1 MPKTDTNKEKIEE
14 ILSRSINA
22 IYPSKEDFKKIL
34 LSGKRLTFYNG
45 IDPTAPYA
53 HLGHA
58 MNYHILK
65 DFQDLGHRVIVLV
78 GDFTAMIGDPTD
90 KSSARVRLS
99 KEQVKTNLKNYKKQ
113 IGKILDFSDKKNP
126 AEFMMNSKWLSKLT
140 FEDVAEIASN
150 FTVQHMIERDTFQK
164 RLKEEKPLYLHE
176 FFYPLMQGYDSV
188 AMEADVEIGGTDQL
202 FNMLAGRTLVKRY
215 LDKEKF
221 VITHPMLENP
231 KTGEILMSKSAGT
244 GISLVDS
251 PSDMYGKVM
260 ALPDE
265 AIELCFR
272 HCTKLPLRE
281 IEEIS
286 KSMSEGAN
294 PRDHKMHLARE
305 IVSMYHSNKDA
316 DKAESVF
323 KKTFSKGEMPTT
335 DVKEVKA
342 KKGTALQDVL
352 ASADLVESNTAF
364 RRLVSEG
371 AIKLINKDDE
381 IVSDPKFLVEEDL
394 DVRVGKKRF
403 IKIRV

>member
-1 MPKTDTNKEKIEE
+1 MTKTDTNEEKIDEL
-14 ILSRSINA
+14 LSRSINA
-22 IYPSKEDFKKIL
+22 VYPSKEELKKFL
-34 LSGKRLTFYNG
+34 LSGKRLTIYNG

-65 DFQDLGHRVIVLV
+65 GFQNLGHRIIVLV

-90 KSSARVRLS
+90 KSSARIRLS
-99 KEQVKTNLKNYKKQ
+99 KEQVKENLKNYKKQ

-126 AEFMMNSKWLSKLT
+126 PEFMMNSKWLSKLT

-150 FTVQHMIERDTFQK
+150 FTVQNMIERDTFQK

-188 AMEADVEIGGTDQL
+188 AMETDAEIGGTDQL

-221 VITHPMLENP
+221 VITHPLLENP

-244 GISLVDS
+244 GISLADE
-251 PSDMYGKVM
+251 PNDMYGKVM

-272 HCTKLPLRE
+272 HCTNIPLGE
-281 IEEIS
+281 IEKIS

-294 PRDHKMHLARE
+294 PRDYKMRLAHE
-305 IVSMYHSNKDA
+305 IVSMYHNEKKA
-316 DKAESVF
+316 DEAGASF
-323 KKTFSKGEMPTT
+323 NKTFSKGEMPSGA
-335 DVKEVKA
+335 KEVKV
-342 KKGTALQDVL
+342 KEGLTLQDVL
-352 ASADLVESNTAF
+352 VSANLVESNTAY
-364 RRLVSEG
+364 RRLISEG
-371 AIKLINKDDE
+371 AIKLLNKGE
-381 IVSDPKFLVEEDL
+381 ETVSDPKFVVGEDL
-394 DVRVGKKRF
+394 DIRIGKKRF
-403 IKIRV
+403 LKIRI